1 MPLRML
7 DNEILIHIPFIPK
20 GLINNNANGI
30 LSAVNIMLILAE
42 ILGFP
47 IPVNKP
53 FDIISTALNIC
64 EKATTFK
71 YDAAITMVAS
81 SLINKLINGLLNIKN
96 THAITIE

>member
-30 LSAVNIMLILAE
+30 LSDVNIMLMLAG
-42 ILGFP
+42 ILGLP
-47 IPVNKP
+47 IPVNRP
-53 FDIISTALNIC
+53 FDIISIALNIC
-64 EKATTFK
+64 EKATFK

-81 SLINKLINGLLNIKN
+81 SLINNLIIGLLNSKN
-96 THAITIE
+96 AHAITIE